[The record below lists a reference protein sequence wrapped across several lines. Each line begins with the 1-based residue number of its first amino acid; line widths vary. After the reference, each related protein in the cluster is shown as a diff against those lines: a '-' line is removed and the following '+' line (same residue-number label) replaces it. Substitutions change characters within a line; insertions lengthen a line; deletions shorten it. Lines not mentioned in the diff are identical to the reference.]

1 MVSWCIKNIMHMDIK
16 MIYMQEQGI
25 MVLGSHGPTC
35 LMDYQHDIGK
45 LMDLQIE
52 VEVLEMI

>member
-1 MVSWCIKNIMHMDIK
+1 MDIT

-35 LMDYQHDIGK
+35 LMDYQHDTGK
-45 LMDLQIE
+45 LMALTTDD
-52 VEVLEMI
+52 EVLEMI